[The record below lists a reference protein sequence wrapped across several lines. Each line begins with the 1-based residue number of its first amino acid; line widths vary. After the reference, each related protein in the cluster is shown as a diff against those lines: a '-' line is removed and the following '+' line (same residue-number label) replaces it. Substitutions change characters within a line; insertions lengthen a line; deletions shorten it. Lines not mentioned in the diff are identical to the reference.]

1 MVLIAPSILSADF
14 SNLESEIRKVEEGG
28 ADWLHIDVMDGNF
41 VPNLT
46 FGAPIVRKIRPK
58 SKLFFD
64 THLMVFEP
72 HKYIDDFAEAGTDM
86 LTIHLE
92 AYRLA
97 TVSKSPF
104 EKLPDARLARNVKA
118 ELTPSSMMTSHD
130 ECNAADG
137 TLRTGSILA
146 SRVQGNAKHWW
157 GNKSQEEW
165 ECHGTHAEDYDIEL
179 ICDTLKKIKAKN
191 MRAGISINPATPIS
205 ALETVLKETNMIL
218 IMSVNPGFAGQKF
231 KPVVLEKIM
240 QLQKMFK
247 SQGLKQGTNFAA
259 GEIAV
264 EVDGGIYLGE
274 IADQVKA
281 AGFDVIVAGSA
292 IYGADDIKQTIANLK
307 C

>member
-14 SNLESEIRKVEEGG
+14 SNLESEIRRVEDAG

-46 FGAPIVRKIRPK
+46 FGAPIVKKIRPK

-72 HKYIDDFAEAGTDM
+72 HKYIDDFAAAGTDM

-92 AYRLA
+92 AYRHC
-97 TVSKSPF
+97 
-104 EKLPDARLARNVKA
+104 EEGKA
-118 ELTPSSMMTSHD
+118 QRSNPPERM
-130 ECNAADG
+130 
-137 TLRTGSILA
+137 LA
-146 SRVQGNAKHWW
+146 SRVQENSRHWW

-165 ECHGTHAEDYDIEL
+165 ECHGTSSEHYDVEL
-179 ICDTLKKIKAKN
+179 IIDTLKKIKAKN

-205 ALETVLKETNMIL
+205 ALEPVLKETNMIL

-231 KPVVLEKIM
+231 KPVVLEKIA
-240 QLQKMFK
+240 QLQKLL
-247 SQGLKQGTNFAA
+247 SNQGLKQGTNFAA
-259 GEIAV
+259 GEIAI
-264 EVDGGIYLGE
+264 EVDGGVYLGE